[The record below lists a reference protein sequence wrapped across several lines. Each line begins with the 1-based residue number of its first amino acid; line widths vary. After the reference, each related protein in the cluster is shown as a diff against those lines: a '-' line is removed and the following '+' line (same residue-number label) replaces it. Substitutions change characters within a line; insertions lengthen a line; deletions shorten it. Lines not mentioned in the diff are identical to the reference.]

1 MAAFFRLF
9 GQRHSP
15 RRSSLEDVAA
25 VSPCER
31 ELLTHGK
38 PQLAAA
44 QPAAACSHIS
54 AEAEETP
61 ASWGC
66 TQSVLAGLAISV
78 CLALFWTLPLKDAL
92 RYVVEC
98 QKNSPATYVF
108 TYIIAGLLVPAPLL
122 SVLAGVLM
130 GPSPLAAFV
139 ILCGSL
145 GSACLAFA
153 LSRFLLR
160 QFVVRRFVR
169 RSKQLQAIELAL
181 QKDSVKLVLCARMI
195 LPFTFNNYFLGT
207 TPISATTFALST
219 ALTGIPFA
227 VLYAIIGGELQSLDS
242 ALAAKSFSLQGAE
255 VNVFGICT
263 VSKKHLELA
272 GICAGICLCFFVVR
286 TIKQFASRVI
296 AEAQPES
303 RG

>member
-1 MAAFFRLF
+1 MAVFLRIFS
-9 GQRHSP
+9 QRHSP
-15 RRSSLEDVAA
+15 RRSTLDDVAA

-31 ELLTHGK
+31 EVLTIGK
-38 PQLAAA
+38 PPRAA
-44 QPAAACSHIS
+44 QSTTEGS
-54 AEAEETP
+54 EVSGDSEEAP
-61 ASWGC
+61 LPWGC
-66 TQSVLAGLAISV
+66 TKSLIAGLAFSV
-78 CLALFWTLPLKDAL
+78 FLVLLWILPVKEVL
-92 RYVVEC
+92 RHVVEC
-98 QKNSPATYVF
+98 QRNSPATYVL
-108 TYIIAGLLVPAPLL
+108 TYIVAGLLVPAPLL

-153 LSRFLLR
+153 ISRFLLR

-181 QKDSVKLVLCARMI
+181 QKDSVKLVLCTRML
-195 LPFTFNNYFLGT
+195 LPYTFNNYFLGT

-219 ALTGIPFA
+219 VVTGVPFA
-227 VLYAIIGGELQSLDS
+227 IMYAIIGGELQSLDS
-242 ALAAKSFSLQGAE
+242 ALDAKSFALQGTE
-255 VNVFGICT
+255 IDVFGLCT
-263 VSKKHLELA
+263 VSKKHLEVT

-296 AEAQPES
+296 AEAQLES

>member
-1 MAAFFRLF
+1 MAVFLRLF
-9 GQRHSP
+9 SQRHSP
-15 RRSSLEDVAA
+15 RRSNLEDVAA

-31 ELLTHGK
+31 ELLTVGK
-38 PQLAAA
+38 PQRAAQSAAA
-44 QPAAACSHIS
+44 GPDAS
-54 AEAEETP
+54 ADSEEMP
-61 ASWGC
+61 LSWGC
-66 TQSVLAGLAISV
+66 KQSMLAGVAVSA
-78 CLALFWTLPLKDAL
+78 CLVLLWILPLKDIL
-92 RYVVEC
+92 RQVVEC
-98 QKNSPATYVF
+98 QRSSPATYVF

-130 GPSPLAAFV
+130 GPSLLAAFV

-153 LSRFLLR
+153 ISRFLLR
-160 QFVVRRFVR
+160 QFVLRRFVR

-181 QKDSVKLVLCARMI
+181 QKDSVKLVLCTRMV

-207 TPISATTFALST
+207 TPISASTFALST

-242 ALAAKSFSLQGAE
+242 ALAAKSFALKGTE
-255 VNVFGICT
+255 VNFFGLCT
-263 VSKKHLELA
+263 VSKKHLEIT
-272 GICAGICLCFFVVR
+272 GICAAICLCFFVVR
-286 TIKQFASRVI
+286 TIKRFASRVI
-296 AEAQPES
+296 AEAQSES